1 MLFKNVPTY
10 FQNLSRSGE
19 SASGPDETFAEEKT
33 ELLHPAS
40 LEPSAQDEPLI
51 HILVEKKEPDE
62 EDETAKKGYVYV
74 SGA

>member
-10 FQNLSRSGE
+10 LQNLSRSGE
-19 SASGPDETFAEEKT
+19 SSSAPNENFAEEKT
-33 ELLHPAS
+33 EVLHQ
-40 LEPSAQDEPLI
+40 EPSAQDEPLI